1 MVSRWLKPCF
11 YIAVHSPLMLALPF
25 TAAPVK
31 DVKDAQAYN
40 DLTKDEAV
48 WFMHR
53 KGGTDALGA
62 AFLSVAQEHQHVLT
76 FGEAPASLSTS

>member
-11 YIAVHSPLMLALPF
+11 YIAVHRPLMLALPF

-40 DLTKDEAV
+40 DLTKDEDGDG
-48 WFMHR
+48 MGH
-53 KGGTDALGA
+53 GTSRGA
-62 AFLSVAQEHQHVLT
+62 SQMPL
-76 FGEAPASLSTS
+76 